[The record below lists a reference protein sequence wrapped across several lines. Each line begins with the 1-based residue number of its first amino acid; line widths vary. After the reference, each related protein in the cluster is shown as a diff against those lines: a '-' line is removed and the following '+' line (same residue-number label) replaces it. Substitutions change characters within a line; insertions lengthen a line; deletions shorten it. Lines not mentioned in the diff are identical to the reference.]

1 MSSEKAFLRFGEQS
15 LQKFQHLRETVFAGA
30 SNSQIFF
37 AAMAYGFGA
46 GIMAKSTFPKSNN
59 GPRTEISEQDFML
72 MKMLQLTQAK
82 DSLSL
87 DDSEARYDMA
97 MRFAETGINLLWD
110 RLGTLTVTQAREEV
124 LAILVEASEE
134 QADLDAIEPGEDE
147 SPGT

>member
-1 MSSEKAFLRFGEQS
+1 
-15 LQKFQHLRETVFAGA
+15 
-30 SNSQIFF
+30 
-37 AAMAYGFGA
+37 
-46 GIMAKSTFPKSNN
+46 
-59 GPRTEISEQDFML
+59 ML